1 MTTTLFPDHRPTW
14 QTESHELLRG
24 HAREF
29 FAREVTPRQA
39 DWARQGHVDRELWN
53 RAGAAGL
60 LLTDIADEDGG
71 GGGDFGHEAVVAQEL
86 AYAHDSSFGFT
97 VHSTIVSHYINAY
110 GNEEQKHRWL
120 PALASGE
127 KVVAVAM
134 TEPGTG
140 SDLQNVKTTAIRDG
154 DHYLVNG
161 AKTFISNGT
170 HCDLVVIVAKTDP
183 AAGGKG
189 ISLLV
194 AEVGDDV
201 AGFSRGA
208 VLEKIGMHGW
218 DTRELF
224 FDDMRVPVENL
235 LGEEGAG
242 FAELMTQLPR
252 ERLIIGVSGVAVA
265 EAAVIETI
273 RYVKERD
280 AFGKK
285 LLDFQNT
292 QFVLAECKAD
302 VYAGKAL
309 IDDGIRRQ
317 IEGTLD
323 AVGGS
328 MIKMWATD
336 MQCRVV
342 DKCLQL
348 FGGYGYMMEY
358 PIAQMYAA
366 SRVQRIYG
374 GTNEIMKLLVARSL

>member
-1 MTTTLFPDHRPTW
+1 M
-14 QTESHELLRG
+14 
-24 HAREF
+24 
-29 FAREVTPRQA
+29 
-39 DWARQGHVDRELWN
+39 
-53 RAGAAGL
+53 
-60 LLTDIADEDGG
+60 
-71 GGGDFGHEAVVAQEL
+71 
-86 AYAHDSSFGFT
+86 
-97 VHSTIVSHYINAY
+97 IVSHYINAY
-110 GNEEQKHRWL
+110 GTEEQKRRWL
-120 PALASGE
+120 PGLASGE

-154 DHYLVNG
+154 DHYVVNG

-194 AEVGDDV
+194 AEVDNNV

-224 FDDMRVPVENL
+224 FDDMRVPVENI
-235 LGEEGAG
+235 LGEEGSG

-252 ERLIIGVSGVAVA
+252 ERLIIGVAGVAVA

-317 IEGTLD
+317 IDGTLD
-323 AVGGS
+323 AAGAS
-328 MIKMWATD
+328 MIKLWATD

-358 PIAQMYAA
+358 PIAQMYTA

>member
-1 MTTTLFPDHRPTW
+1 
-14 QTESHELLRG
+14 
-24 HAREF
+24 
-29 FAREVTPRQA
+29 V
-39 DWARQGHVDRELWN
+39 
-53 RAGAAGL
+53 
-60 LLTDIADEDGG
+60 
-71 GGGDFGHEAVVAQEL
+71 
-86 AYAHDSSFGFT
+86 
-97 VHSTIVSHYINAY
+97 
-110 GNEEQKHRWL
+110 
-120 PALASGE
+120 
-127 KVVAVAM
+127 
-134 TEPGTG
+134 
-140 SDLQNVKTTAIRDG
+140 
-154 DHYLVNG
+154 VNG

-194 AEVGDDV
+194 AEVDNNV

-224 FDDMRVPVENL
+224 FDDMRVPVENI
-235 LGEEGAG
+235 LGEEGSG

-252 ERLIIGVSGVAVA
+252 ERLIIGVAGVAVA

-302 VYAGKAL
+302 VYAGKAM

-317 IEGTLD
+317 IDGTLD
-323 AVGGS
+323 AAGAS

-358 PIAQMYAA
+358 PIAQMYTA